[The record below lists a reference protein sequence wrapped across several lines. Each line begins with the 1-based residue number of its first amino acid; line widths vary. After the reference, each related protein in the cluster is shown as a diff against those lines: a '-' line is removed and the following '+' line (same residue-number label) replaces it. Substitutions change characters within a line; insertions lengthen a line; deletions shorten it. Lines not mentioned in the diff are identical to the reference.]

1 MIDTPN
7 KFIVKTNHINP
18 PYNDMIFE
26 EYFYRNYKDIKT
38 DREYLPILWTNFY
51 ISRNYAQQDMSDLQ
65 CFLDSLDTKKKYFTI
80 IQWDDGILHNI
91 NHLDIKIF
99 GSGGG
104 SINSVSSKNIGDI
117 AIPLIC
123 KPNPHINKNRHRNIL
138 CSFVGAIR
146 NRHYVREEMF
156 KKLSNLDGFLI
167 IDTSEHKKFKYCDE
181 IVKKLSNLKKFLLR
195 DLSGYKKFK
204 YCIERSIFVLCPRGY
219 GATSFRICESLQY
232 GAIPIYLYDKP
243 WIPWKN
249 HFNFNDI
256 GILCHVNDIGKLP
269 ELIRQK
275 SENDIKI
282 YIENGKKIYKEY
294 FDYDGCAKKI
304 IENL

>member
-51 ISRNYAQQDMSDLQ
+51 IGRNYAQQDMSDLQ
-65 CFLDSLDTKKKYFTI
+65 QFLDSLDTKKKYFTI
-80 IQWDDGILHNI
+80 IQWADGILHNI

-104 SINSVSSKNIGDI
+104 SINSVSEKNIGDVE
-117 AIPLIC
+117 IPLIC
-123 KPNPHINKNRHRNIL
+123 KPNPHINRNRKRNIL

-146 NRHYVREEMF
+146 NRHYVRDEMV
-156 KKLSNLDGFLI
+156 KKLLNVKGFLI
-167 IDTSEHKKFKYCDE
+167 
-181 IVKKLSNLKKFLLR
+181 R

-204 YCIERSIFVLCPRGY
+204 DCMERSIFALCPRGY
-219 GATSFRICESLQY
+219 GATSFRICESLQH

-256 GILCHVNDIGKLP
+256 GILCHVYDIGKLP
-269 ELIRQK
+269 ELIKQK
-275 SENDIKI
+275 SENDIKM

-294 FDYDGCAKKI
+294 FDYAGCAKKI